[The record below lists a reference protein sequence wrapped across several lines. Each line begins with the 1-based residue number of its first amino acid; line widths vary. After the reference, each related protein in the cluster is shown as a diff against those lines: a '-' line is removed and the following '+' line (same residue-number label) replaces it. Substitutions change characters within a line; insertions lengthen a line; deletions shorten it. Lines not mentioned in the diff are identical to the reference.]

1 MNKLTYLLLAGCLV
15 GIVVLIF
22 IFSRPKPYEQP
33 TNHDDILNLI
43 STNNQ
48 TLLRE
53 NNEMIRLL
61 SDSVL
66 ANIKQ
71 QTIVYN
77 IINKNRDE
85 QITRYNQL
93 RTVSNDTI
101 DSMFN
106 AAFERMRTNYRNG
119 RYRAR

>member
-22 IFSRPKPYEQP
+22 IFSRPKPYESP